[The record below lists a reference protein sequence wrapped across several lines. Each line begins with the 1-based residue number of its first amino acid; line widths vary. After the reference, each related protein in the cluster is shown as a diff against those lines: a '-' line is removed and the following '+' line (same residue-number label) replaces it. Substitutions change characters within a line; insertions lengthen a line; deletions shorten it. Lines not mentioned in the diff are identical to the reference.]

1 MRNILAQL
9 FRQRTLRKI
18 IVSLFFIS
26 FSLAILVVPLE
37 SGKPNARIHNL
48 EDSIWWTVSTITT
61 VGYGDIVPVTTEGR
75 ALGIVL
81 QIIGVIMSSSII
93 GSLVVQLN
101 RKKDS
106 YEWEKIS
113 KKLDL
118 ISEDIDETKK
128 KTDFIILQ
136 TGEKKK

>member
-18 IVSLFFIS
+18 IISLFFIS

-106 YEWEKIS
+106 YEWDKIS

-128 KTDFIILQ
+128 KTDYIILQ